1 MARQEIDLTTPQPNG
16 KMGEPTKSAW
26 EKVNNMT
33 AELYS
38 STTELYSSV
47 GDLIDRGYI
56 SGLMLYWSNAN
67 TLAIGSGRAYVEGA
81 GFVSLNS
88 DISKTLSGL
97 AANSW
102 YHVYLFNN
110 SGSADV
116 EIVTTAPSVIIFG
129 SARSKTGDTSRRYIG
144 SIRTTTGGAMVQFQ
158 HHLVNGK
165 ITYLGA
171 NYSIKNVLY
180 GGVST
185 TAATV
190 ILANIVP
197 VFATSAD
204 ISISNAATAGI
215 AITGNSTQGLPL
227 ASGAGNSYHGYAGA
241 GTIAAVSSHP
251 IDTSRNIQYRYLST
265 PTGPGLFI
273 DVNGYTFSR

>member
-26 EKVNNMT
+26 EKVNDMT

-38 STTELYSSV
+38 SA
-47 GDLIDRGYI
+47 GDSPDRGYI
-56 SGLMLYWSNAN
+56 NGLLLYWSNAN
-67 TLAIGSGRAYVEGA
+67 TLAIGSGRAYVEGT
-81 GFVSLNS
+81 GFLSVNS
-88 DISKTLSGL
+88 DISKPLSGL
-97 AANSW
+97 TANSW

-116 EIVTTAPSVIIFG
+116 EIVTTSPSGIIFG

-171 NYSIKNVLY
+171 NYSLRNVLS

-190 ILANIVP
+190 SLANIVP
-197 VFATSAD
+197 VFATSVD
-204 ISISNAATAGI
+204 ISIANAATAGV

-227 ASGAGNSYHGYAGA
+227 ASGAGNSYYGYAGA
-241 GTIAAVSSHP
+241 GQFAAVSSHP

-265 PTGPGLFI
+265 PTGPGLYI
-273 DVNGYTFSR
+273 DVNAYTFSR